1 MALRV
6 SDSATSDFP
15 SNSVVEQTI
24 EDELPH
30 FARFLL
36 DWDVPKEVEGASR
49 FGVVSFIDKS
59 IASAAYDNSSRSTVA
74 ELVEFFVKRARE
86 YYTVPI
92 WRGTLTEFQGSVHE
106 FNGGRSIGV
115 SGNLE
120 FVRRGFLILEESS
133 KNSKKARPVKSIGSG
148 GGKIWEIDLDCKF
161 DIDRDIETPQQVFVK

>member
-1 MALRV
+1 M
-6 SDSATSDFP
+6 
-15 SNSVVEQTI
+15 
-24 EDELPH
+24 
-30 FARFLL
+30 
-36 DWDVPKEVEGASR
+36 
-49 FGVVSFIDKS
+49 
-59 IASAAYDNSSRSTVA
+59 A